1 MTASDRHAL
10 PRDTGPGRRDAHPPP
25 RLPNRHQRRST
36 PARVRQLMVAVAHG
50 VEFELALDALCA
62 RARSR
67 PMSRSEVDVGPAADL
82 GMLARV
88 PKLVANELA
97 F

>member
-1 MTASDRHAL
+1 M
-10 PRDTGPGRRDAHPPP
+10 GPGRRDAHPPP
-25 RLPNRHQRRST
+25 RLPNRYQRRST
-36 PARVRQLMVAVAHG
+36 PARVRQLMMAAVHG
-50 VEFELALDALCA
+50 VVFGLALDALCA

-67 PMSRSEVDVGPAADL
+67 PMSRSEADVGPEADL
-82 GMLARV
+82 ARGILARV